1 MQRDTIEIVPV
12 EMPDRNGHGRR
23 ESAANPHDPRP
34 DRYEKV
40 KLLIHSL
47 LAVLGEDPHRD
58 GLRRTPQRMARM
70 YAELL
75 SGYDVNV
82 QSLING
88 ALFDVQYE
96 EMIVVKSIDYYSLCE
111 HHLLPFF
118 GQAHVAY
125 IPGERVIGLSKI
137 PRIVEMYARRLQVQE
152 RLIQQIADQLE
163 AVLQP
168 QGVAVVLEGTHL
180 CTAMRGVEQQG
191 ARMRT
196 SAMRGRF
203 RSEPALRAEFLQ
215 QLQPGSPIF

>member
-1 MQRDTIEIVPV
+1 MQPDTIEIVSV
-12 EMPDRNGHGRR
+12 ETPHRNGHGPR
-23 ESAANPHDPRP
+23 ETAARIRDPRP
-34 DRYEKV
+34 ERYEQV

-47 LAVLGEDPHRD
+47 LTVLGEDPHRD

-70 YAELL
+70 YTELL

-82 QSLING
+82 NALVNG
-88 ALFDVQYE
+88 ALFDVEYE
-96 EMIVVKSIDYYSLCE
+96 EMIVVKGIEYYSLCE

-125 IPGERVIGLSKI
+125 VPGEQVIGLSKI

-152 RLIQQIADQLE
+152 RLTQQIANQLQ
-163 AVLQP
+163 AVVQP
-168 QGVAVVLEGTHL
+168 QGVAVVMEGTHL
-180 CTAMRGVEQQG
+180 CMAMRGVEQQG

-203 RSEPALRAEFLQ
+203 RSDSALRAEFLQ
-215 QLQPGSPIF
+215 QLDQNSA